1 MEDILFEWHPLV
13 KDVLL
18 RADKETRATYQNIA
32 KEVGIPLAALV
43 FYMTVSIPI
52 TPELLERTRQAHQEE
67 INRLNR
73 LLGDIHI
80 DL

>member
-1 MEDILFEWHPLV
+1 MEELPFEWHPLV
-13 KDVLL
+13 RDTLL
-18 RADKETRATYQNIA
+18 RADEETRAACQNIA
-32 KEVGIPLAALV
+32 KEVGISLASLV
-43 FYMTVSIPI
+43 FYVIGSVPI

-67 INRLNR
+67 IDRLNH